1 MMAKKKKNLRRK
13 KSNNLLKGAVTA
25 GAVVGGGA
33 IFQGNNVV
41 YAAEMNSDSISDS
54 GSTDIWTESM
64 SASTTQSE
72 SVSIPT
78 STEESDT
85 NFPAGIHRASRFN
98 RQQINA
104 INETGNQN
112 EENQEENQNQTNEN
126 ESISLSTSQSLS
138 TSASNALSESEDKLI
153 SESEDASN
161 SHSNAIEESNS
172 VSDSMSASKSDSAK
186 NYGSLSESASIS
198 LSTAESIFKSN
209 SVSLSTAYS
218 NAASETADV
227 YNPTLQQLRNEIEDF
242 KQRFEDTKKHGGN
255 LTELSNQF
263 TIALAKYYFYQMY
276 GTGEISRPD
285 GGWKSAD
292 REHNYERN
300 NLYLK
305 YTTSDNEEHQ
315 GFFDWVWLDK
325 DGNHTENLKN
335 AVDLQVVRKAP
346 VYKSDSSKAPDKKF
360 YSYKDANGQVHHMY
374 AERIEKDGWHKEY
387 SYEYKDV
394 TNEVTVTEN
403 GRSTITIEYKNKSYN
418 LSMDNSVYP
427 EFGEVKDEYNF
438 LHASQEEKMNGT
450 TVKGSK
456 FFSIKDFDDKQDK
469 YAKDNSKFIS
479 VSEEQS
485 DLIKE
490 STSQS
495 TSESESLSTSKMR

>member
-1 MMAKKKKNLRRK
+1 MAKKKKNLRKK

-54 GSTDIWTESM
+54 GSTDIGTESM

-227 YNPTLQQLRNEIEDF
+227 YNPTLQQLRSEIEDF
-242 KQRFEDTKKHGGN
+242 KQRFEDTKKYGGD

-285 GGWKSAD
+285 GGWKSED

-325 DGNHTENLKN
+325 DGNHTENPKN

-346 VYKSDSSKAPDKKF
+346 VYKSDSTKAPDKKF

-374 AERIEKDGWHKEY
+374 AERIEKQVWNGWY
-387 SYEYKDV
+387 W
-394 TNEVTVTEN
+394 
-403 GRSTITIEYKNKSYN
+403 
-418 LSMDNSVYP
+418 
-427 EFGEVKDEYNF
+427 
-438 LHASQEEKMNGT
+438 
-450 TVKGSK
+450 
-456 FFSIKDFDDKQDK
+456 
-469 YAKDNSKFIS
+469 
-479 VSEEQS
+479 
-485 DLIKE
+485 
-490 STSQS
+490 
-495 TSESESLSTSKMR
+495 

>member
-1 MMAKKKKNLRRK
+1 MAKKKKNLRKK

-54 GSTDIWTESM
+54 GSTDIGTESM

-112 EENQEENQNQTNEN
+112 EENQEGNQNQTNEN

-227 YNPTLQQLRNEIEDF
+227 YNPTLQQLRNEIEVF
-242 KQRFEDTKKHGGN
+242 KQRFEDTKKYGGN

-285 GGWKSAD
+285 GGWKSED
-292 REHNYERN
+292 SEHNYERN

-305 YTTSDNEEHQ
+305 YTTSDNKEHQ

-325 DGNHTENLKN
+325 NGNHTENPKK

-346 VYKSDSSKAPDKKF
+346 VYKSDSSQAPDQKF

-374 AERIEKDGWHKEY
+374 AERKNVWSWNGLQY
-387 SYEYKDV
+387 SYE
-394 TNEVTVTEN
+394 
-403 GRSTITIEYKNKSYN
+403 
-418 LSMDNSVYP
+418 
-427 EFGEVKDEYNF
+427 
-438 LHASQEEKMNGT
+438 
-450 TVKGSK
+450 
-456 FFSIKDFDDKQDK
+456 
-469 YAKDNSKFIS
+469 
-479 VSEEQS
+479 
-485 DLIKE
+485 
-490 STSQS
+490 
-495 TSESESLSTSKMR
+495 